1 MLEGKR
7 IVVTGASR
15 GIGRAI
21 AMACVEA
28 GARVG
33 INVRGGGRVDEALD
47 HAITLRQA
55 IVLPFDVRD
64 GEAVRRGI
72 DAFAEECGGIDG
84 LVNNAGVNV
93 PKLLVDITDEDI
105 ASVFATN
112 IGGTIACTRL
122 VLPHMLRAREGV
134 IVNVSSLA
142 ATRPARGMSIYAAS
156 KGAIESFTRA
166 VAVEYGRKG
175 IRCHCVRP
183 GAIDTEML
191 AHSRA
196 LAEQEMLERIPMRRI
211 GNAEEVARVV
221 VFLLSDASSYMTG
234 GVHPIDGGLGAGW

>member
-21 AMACVEA
+21 AIACIEA

-33 INVRGGGRVDEALD
+33 VNVRGDAPLDDALRD
-47 HAITLRQA
+47 A
-55 IVLPFDVRD
+55 IVLRFDVRD
-64 GEAVRRGI
+64 GEAVRRNI
-72 DAFAEECGGIDG
+72 DAFAAETGGIDG
-84 LVNNAGVNV
+84 LVNNAGINL
-93 PKLLVDITDEDI
+93 PKLLVDVQDEDVG
-105 ASVFATN
+105 AVFATN
-112 IGGTIACTRL
+112 IGGTIARGG
-122 VLPHMLRAREGV
+122 A

-142 ATRPARGMSIYAAS
+142 AVRPSRGMSIYAAS

-183 GAIDTEML
+183 GAIETDLL
-191 AHSRA
+191 APTRA
-196 LAEQEMLERIPMRRI
+196 LAEGEMLERIPMRRI
-211 GNAEEVARVV
+211 GGAAEVARVV
-221 VFLLSDASSYMTG
+221 VFLLSDAASYVNG
-234 GVHPIDGGLGAGW
+234 GIHAVDGGLGAGW

>member
-7 IVVTGASR
+7 IVVTGAGR

-21 AMACVEA
+21 AIACVEA

-33 INVRGGGRVDEALD
+33 VNVRSDAPLDEAL
-47 HAITLRQA
+47 RGA

-64 GEAVRRGI
+64 GEAVRRNI
-72 DAFAEECGGIDG
+72 DAFAEQCGGIDG
-84 LVNNAGVNV
+84 LVNNAGVNI
-93 PKLLVDITDEDI
+93 PGLLVNVTDEDVG
-105 ASVFATN
+105 AVFATN
-112 IGGTIACTRL
+112 IGGTIACTRMA
-122 VLPHMLRAREGV
+122 LPHMLRARSGV
-134 IVNVSSLA
+134 IVNVSSVA
-142 ATRPARGMSIYAAS
+142 ADRPSRGQSIYAAS

-191 AHSRA
+191 ASTRA
-196 LAEQEMLERIPMRRI
+196 LAEAEVLERIPMRRA
-211 GNAEEVARVV
+211 GRAEEVARVV
-221 VFLLSDASSYMTG
+221 AFLLSDGASYVTG
-234 GVHPIDGGLGAGW
+234 AVHPVDGGFGAGW

>member
-21 AMACVEA
+21 AVACAEA

-33 INVRGGGRVDEALD
+33 VNVRKDAPLDDALRD
-47 HAITLRQA
+47 A

-64 GEAVRRGI
+64 GEAVRRNI
-72 DAFAEECGGIDG
+72 DAFAEQCGGIDG
-84 LVNNAGVNV
+84 LVNNAGINL
-93 PKLLVDITDEDI
+93 PGLLVDVKDEDVD
-105 ASVFATN
+105 AAFATN
-112 IGGTIACTRL
+112 IGGTIACTRMA
-122 VLPHMLRAREGV
+122 LPHMLRARNGV

-142 ATRPARGMSIYAAS
+142 ATRPSRGMTIYAAT

-183 GAIDTEML
+183 GAIDTELL
-191 AHSRA
+191 APSRA
-196 LAEQEMLERIPMRRI
+196 LAEQEMLDRIPMRRI
-211 GNAEEVARVV
+211 GAAEEVARVV
-221 VFLLSDASSYMTG
+221 VFLLSDAASYMTG
-234 GVHPIDGGLGAGW
+234 AVHPVDGGLGSGW

>member
-21 AMACVEA
+21 AIACIEA

-33 INVRGGGRVDEALD
+33 VNVRGDAPLDDALRD
-47 HAITLRQA
+47 A
-55 IVLPFDVRD
+55 IVLRFDVRD
-64 GEAVRRGI
+64 GEAVRRNI
-72 DAFAEECGGIDG
+72 DAFAAETGGIDG
-84 LVNNAGVNV
+84 LVNNAGINL
-93 PKLLVDITDEDI
+93 PKLLVDVQDEDVG
-105 ASVFATN
+105 AVFATN
-112 IGGTIACTRL
+112 IGGTIACTRAA
-122 VLPHMLRAREGV
+122 LPHMLRARGGA

-142 ATRPARGMSIYAAS
+142 AVRPSRGMSIYAAS

-183 GAIDTEML
+183 GAIETDLL
-191 AHSRA
+191 APTRA
-196 LAEQEMLERIPMRRI
+196 LAEGEMLERIPMRRI
-211 GNAEEVARVV
+211 GGAAEVARVV
-221 VFLLSDASSYMTG
+221 VFLLSDAASYVNG
-234 GVHPIDGGLGAGW
+234 GIHAVDGGLGAGW

>member
-7 IVVTGASR
+7 IVVTGARR

-21 AMACVEA
+21 ALACMEA

-33 INVRGGGRVDEALD
+33 VNVRGDAPPDDALRD
-47 HAITLRQA
+47 A

-64 GEAVRRGI
+64 GEAVRRNI
-72 DAFAEECGGIDG
+72 DAFAAETGGIDG
-84 LVNNAGVNV
+84 LVNNAGVNI
-93 PKLLVDITDEDI
+93 PKLLVDVQDEDVG
-105 ASVFATN
+105 AVFATN
-112 IGGTIACTRL
+112 VGGTIACTRMA
-122 VLPHMLRAREGV
+122 LPHMLRARGGT

-142 ATRPARGMSIYAAS
+142 ATRPSRGMSIYAAS

-183 GAIDTEML
+183 GAIDTELL
-191 AHSRA
+191 APTRA
-196 LAEQEMLERIPMRRI
+196 LAEVEVLERIPMRRI
-211 GNAEEVARVV
+211 GSAEEVARMV
-221 VFLLSDASSYMTG
+221 VFLLSDAASYVNG
-234 GVHPIDGGLGAGW
+234 GVHAVDGGLGAGW

>member
-21 AMACVEA
+21 AVACAEA

-33 INVRGGGRVDEALD
+33 VNVRKDAPLDDALRD
-47 HAITLRQA
+47 A

-64 GEAVRRGI
+64 GEAVRRNI
-72 DAFAEECGGIDG
+72 DAFAAQCGGIDG
-84 LVNNAGVNV
+84 LVNNAGVNL
-93 PKLLVDITDEDI
+93 PGLLVDVKDEDVG
-105 ASVFATN
+105 AVFATN
-112 IGGTIACTRL
+112 IGGTIACTRM
-122 VLPHMLRAREGV
+122 VLPHMLRAHGGV

-142 ATRPARGMSIYAAS
+142 AVRPSRGMSIYAAS

-183 GAIDTEML
+183 GAIDTELL
-191 AHSRA
+191 APSRA

-211 GNAEEVARVV
+211 GAAEEVARVV
-221 VFLLSDASSYMTG
+221 VFLLSDAASYMTG
-234 GVHPIDGGLGAGW
+234 AVHPVDGGLGSGW

>member
-7 IVVTGASR
+7 IIITGASR

-21 AMACVEA
+21 AIACVEG

-33 INVRGGGRVDEALD
+33 VNVRNDAPLDDALRD
-47 HAITLRQA
+47 A

-64 GEAVRRGI
+64 GEAVRRNI
-72 DAFAEECGGIDG
+72 DAFVEQCGGIDG
-84 LVNNAGVNV
+84 LVNNAGVNI
-93 PKLLVDITDEDI
+93 PKLLVDVKDEDVG
-105 ASVFATN
+105 AVFATN
-112 IGGTIACTRL
+112 IGGTIACTRMA
-122 VLPHMLRAREGV
+122 LPHMLRAKSGV

-142 ATRPARGMSIYAAS
+142 ATRPSRGMSIYAAS

-183 GAIDTEML
+183 GAIDTELL
-191 AHSRA
+191 APTRA
-196 LAEQEMLERIPMRRI
+196 LAEHEVLERIPMRRI
-211 GNAEEVARVV
+211 GSAEEVARVV

-234 GVHPIDGGLGAGW
+234 AVHPIDGGLGAGW

>member
-21 AMACVEA
+21 AVACTEA

-33 INVRGGGRVDEALD
+33 VNVRKDAPLD
-47 HAITLRQA
+47 DTLRDA

-64 GEAVRRGI
+64 GEAVRRNI
-72 DAFAEECGGIDG
+72 DAFAEQCGGIDG
-84 LVNNAGVNV
+84 LVNNAGINL
-93 PKLLVDITDEDI
+93 PGLLVDVKDEDVD
-105 ASVFATN
+105 AAFATN
-112 IGGTIACTRL
+112 IGGTIACTRMA
-122 VLPHMLRAREGV
+122 LPHMLRARNGV

-142 ATRPARGMSIYAAS
+142 ATRPSRGMTIYAAT

-183 GAIDTEML
+183 GAIDTELL
-191 AHSRA
+191 APSRA
-196 LAEQEMLERIPMRRI
+196 LAEQEMIERIPMRRI
-211 GNAEEVARVV
+211 GAAEEVARVV

-234 GVHPIDGGLGAGW
+234 AVHPVDGGLGSGW

>member
-1 MLEGKR
+1 MLDGKR
-7 IVVTGASR
+7 IIVTGASR

-21 AMACVEA
+21 AIACVEA

-33 INVRGGGRVDEALD
+33 VNVRSGGKIDDALRD
-47 HAITLRQA
+47 A

-72 DAFAEECGGIDG
+72 EGFAEECGGIDG
-84 LVNNAGVNV
+84 LVNNAGINV
-93 PKLLVDITDEDI
+93 PKLLVDVKEEDV
-105 ASVFATN
+105 ASIFATN
-112 IGGTIACTRL
+112 IGGTIACTRV
-122 VLPHMLRAREGV
+122 VLPHMLRGRGGA

-142 ATRPARGMSIYAAS
+142 AVRPSRGMSIYAAS

-183 GAIDTEML
+183 GAIDTELL
-191 AHSRA
+191 APTRA
-196 LAEQEMLERIPMRRI
+196 LAEHEMLERIPMRRI
-211 GNAEEVARVV
+211 GAAEEVARVV

-234 GVHPIDGGLGAGW
+234 AVHPVDGGLGAGW

>member
-21 AMACVEA
+21 AVACAEA

-33 INVRGGGRVDEALD
+33 VNVRKDAPLD
-47 HAITLRQA
+47 DTLRDA

-64 GEAVRRGI
+64 GEAVRRNI
-72 DAFAEECGGIDG
+72 DAFAEQCGGIDG
-84 LVNNAGVNV
+84 LVNNAGINL
-93 PKLLVDITDEDI
+93 PGLLVDVKDEDVD
-105 ASVFATN
+105 AAFATN
-112 IGGTIACTRL
+112 IGGTIACTRMA
-122 VLPHMLRAREGV
+122 LPHMLRARNGV

-142 ATRPARGMSIYAAS
+142 ATRPSRGMTIYAAT

-183 GAIDTEML
+183 GAIDTELL
-191 AHSRA
+191 APSRA
-196 LAEQEMLERIPMRRI
+196 LAEQEMLDRIPMRRI
-211 GNAEEVARVV
+211 GAAEEVARVV
-221 VFLLSDASSYMTG
+221 VFLLSDAASYMTG
-234 GVHPIDGGLGAGW
+234 AVHPVDGGLGSGW